1 MPIAIDSSPDAR
13 VVAQVQSLAA
23 LQPSEAK
30 DQQAVGKGD
39 LVASGRT
46 SSVQLTYTM
55 VLDIEITL
63 QAAQQ
68 QLLRSILAK
77 HGIQIAKTVVVND
90 SIEAALNRMRH
101 TVPSESLPSVSELY
115 WVHAPVQL
123 LDQAVLEIQTTVDQ
137 FPVCRFDLAFET
149 PAASLSQAIAATAEL
164 TSDSSSI
171 AIPVAIDADQLY
183 RESPFESVAYQGTLV
198 SANRRQSSEI
208 VNHDQI
214 PVAAGQGSLLLLVR
228 QP

>member
-1 MPIAIDSSPDAR
+1 MAVDAAPDAS
-13 VVAQVQSLAA
+13 VEAQVQSLAA
-23 LQPSEAK
+23 LQPSEAM
-30 DQQAVGKGD
+30 DQQAAGKGD
-39 LVASGRT
+39 LVASGRP

-55 VLDIEITL
+55 VLDVEITL

-90 SIEAALNRMRH
+90 SIQAALNRMRH

-149 PAASLSQAIAATAEL
+149 PAASLSQAIAASADL

-171 AIPVAIDADQLY
+171 AIPVATEADRRY

-198 SANRRQSSEI
+198 TASRRQSSEI
-208 VNHDQI
+208 INHHQI
-214 PVAAGQGSLLLLVR
+214 PVVAGQGSLLLLVR